1 MSFIHLTKSE
11 MRVRKL
17 DEFEQ
22 WKNKSVTSWTS
33 ALGRVE
39 VTLKRSDGKVDVI
52 RPLTFDEWLDQID
65 GVDGPVEFDIV
76 TDES

>member
-1 MSFIHLTKSE
+1 MRISKSA

-22 WKNKSVTSWTS
+22 WKNKSVTSLTS

-39 VTLKRSDGKVDVI
+39 VTLKRRSDGRVEVI
-52 RPLTFDEWLDQID
+52 RPLSFDEWLEQVD
-65 GVDGPVEFDIV
+65 GVDGPIEFDIV

>member
-1 MSFIHLTKSE
+1 MRISKSA

-22 WKNKSVTSWTS
+22 WKNKSVTSLTS

-39 VTLKRSDGKVDVI
+39 VTLKRRSDGRVEVI
-52 RPLTFDEWLDQID
+52 RPLTFDEWLEQVD
-65 GVDGPVEFDIV
+65 GVDGPIEFDIV